1 MIEPITAATDVL
13 LAIAAAWFAFLIVRA
28 SIDKAARLLAGA
40 LAVTACGALAG
51 AAYHMARSSAL
62 WKVSALPI
70 GAASYLFGS
79 AVAVAYLSSLGQ
91 RIARII
97 LGLQLAAYALAVAL
111 SDDFRVVIADYGS
124 IMLAILL
131 LCLLRLR
138 DIAARW
144 IVASVVISFAA
155 AVVQMSTFQVGRLNH
170 NDLYHLIELLGLF
183 CMYRGGRLLKARVT
197 APPKIQ
203 PT

>member
-13 LAIAAAWFAFLIVRA
+13 LAVAAASFAVLIVRA
-28 SIDKAARLLAGA
+28 STDKAARLLAGA
-40 LAVTACGALAG
+40 LAVTAFGALAG

-62 WKVSALPI
+62 WKVSAVPI
-70 GAASYLFGS
+70 GVASYLFGL
-79 AVAVAYLSSLGQ
+79 AVAVAYLSPPVQ
-91 RIARII
+91 RIARVI
-97 LGLQLAAYALAVAL
+97 LGLQLAAYVVAVAL
-111 SDDFRVVIADYGS
+111 SDDFRVVIADYATV
-124 IMLAILL
+124 MLAILV

-144 IVASVVISFAA
+144 LAASVVISFAA
-155 AVVQMSTFQVGRLNH
+155 AGVQMSTFRAGPLNH
-170 NDLYHLIELLGLF
+170 NDLYHLVELLGLF
-183 CMYRGGRLLKARVT
+183 CMYRGGRLLRTRVT

>member
-13 LAIAAAWFAFLIVRA
+13 LAVAAAWFAFLIARA
-28 SIDKAARLLAGA
+28 STDKAARLLAGA
-40 LAVTACGALAG
+40 LAITAFGALAG
-51 AAYHMARSSAL
+51 AAYHMTPSSAL
-62 WKVSALPI
+62 WKVGALPI
-70 GAASYLFGS
+70 GVASYLFGS
-79 AVAVAYLSSLGQ
+79 AVAVAYLSPPGQ

-97 LGLQLAAYALAVAL
+97 LGLQLAAYVLAVAL

-124 IMLAILL
+124 VMLAILV
-131 LCLLRLR
+131 LCLLRLH
-138 DIAARW
+138 DVAARW

-155 AVVQMSTFQVGRLNH
+155 AVVQTSTFRVGPLNH
-170 NDLYHLIELLGLF
+170 NDLYHLIELAGLY
-183 CMYRGGRLLKARVT
+183 CMYRGGRLLTTRAT